1 MNAEM
6 ISEIL
11 KLFLSL
17 KGYRSLYFLM
27 FELRNL
33 LREYSMSIT
42 GFGGS
47 FKKFLSKIP
56 VLQEAKSRAKN
67 SFKIKDWV
75 VLHVTLLLIH
85 LNNDISIIYG

>member
-6 ISEIL
+6 SSEIL

-17 KGYRSLYFLM
+17 KEYKSLYFLM

-33 LREYSMSIT
+33 LKEYSVSIT

-47 FKKFLSKIP
+47 FKKF
-56 VLQEAKSRAKN
+56 
-67 SFKIKDWV
+67 
-75 VLHVTLLLIH
+75 
-85 LNNDISIIYG
+85 

>member
-6 ISEIL
+6 FSEIL
-11 KLFLSL
+11 ELFLSL
-17 KGYRSLYFLM
+17 KKCRSLYCLM

-33 LREYSMSIT
+33 SRECSMTIA

-67 SFKIKDWV
+67 SLKINDWV
-75 VLHVTLLLIH
+75 VTTCYT
-85 LNNDISIIYG
+85 IIDPFKQ

>member
-33 LREYSMSIT
+33 LREYSMSIN

-47 FKKFLSKIP
+47 FKKNF
-56 VLQEAKSRAKN
+56 E
-67 SFKIKDWV
+67 
-75 VLHVTLLLIH
+75 
-85 LNNDISIIYG
+85 